1 MGVAT
6 EQRKADL
13 ISNALEL
20 VRQKLQPKKAHLT
33 ENFMAQFFANVP
45 PADIC
50 LNNVD
55 NLYGSALAFLSFAQ
69 NRSAKQTLVR
79 VYNPNYSDF
88 GWKSPHTI
96 IEILSED
103 KPFLVDSITSSLAG
117 QDFDL
122 HLITHPILPVK
133 RDSQGNLLEIGQKN
147 CGNLSEG
154 CQFESFIRV
163 EIDQQSGE
171 AFLSDITTKIEQILS
186 DVAVCVEDWPAMQKM
201 ALEVENSLTDYKQ
214 SGGPDLEEAQAFLKW
229 MQDDNFLFLGYRQ
242 YFYEGDG
249 DSFSPQVVSGSG
261 LGILRSDDV
270 SVFEGLRHAK
280 QMTENMR
287 DFVRRP
293 TLLQINKA
301 NQRSRVHRNVHM
313 DSVFVK
319 IMNDQG
325 DVIGEKLFLGLF
337 TSTAYSKNPR
347 VIPVLRRKISAVMD
361 QSGYD
366 LESHDGKAL
375 LHILSNYPRDELFQ
389 TTEADLLRISRGILD
404 LQERHQV
411 ALFTR
416 QDPLERF
423 MSCLVFMPRDRFN
436 TKLRLKFQ
444 KILGQAYNGVVTAFY
459 THLSDEVLARIHFVI
474 KTTPGAIPT
483 VSAQD
488 IQAKLVDAAR
498 SWEDM
503 LKSAL
508 VDGQGEEKGLRLF
521 RRYEQAFGSNYK
533 EKFNAL
539 DALGDIKV
547 MESLSPQQPF
557 NVALYRP
564 LEADGHHLQ
573 IKVFNGGESV
583 ALSDMLPVI
592 EHMGLRVLGEIP
604 YEVRFED
611 QKSINVD
618 GADAAGHKSVWI
630 NDFHVQPLSGREIDL
645 VTSRGQFEDAFK
657 RIWGGQVEDDGLNSL
672 VLIAGLS
679 WRDCVIMR
687 CYVKFLRQTG
697 ITFSQR
703 YMEEALAQNVEIT
716 SFLIEL
722 FKYRFDPSL
731 QSETVEKSAEIVQQI
746 VGLLDQVKNLDEDRI
761 LRAFLY
767 LVQSTLRTNAYQM
780 DVSGQIKDYIS
791 IKLNSSQI
799 DFLPKPR
806 PYREIFVYSPR
817 MEGVHL
823 RGGKVA
829 RGGIRWSDRREDFRT
844 EILGLVKAQMVK
856 NAVIVP
862 VGSKGGFVVKYPPKT
877 GGREAFIAE
886 GIACY
891 KTLMSGLLD
900 VTDNYVSGEIV
911 PPAQVICHDDPDP
924 YLVVAADKGTATFS
938 DIANSVSEEYGFW
951 LGDAFASGGSAG
963 YDHKKM
969 GITARGAWEAVKRHF
984 REMGKDIQSED
995 FTCVGIGD
1003 MSGDVFGNGMLLSE
1017 HIQLKAAF
1025 NHLHIFIDPTPDVKI
1040 SYAERQRLF
1049 DLPRSSWT
1057 DYDLACLSAGGRIYD
1072 RSAKSLTLTA
1082 EIQAAFNIQ
1091 EAHVTPNQLL
1101 TAILKTK
1108 VDLLW
1113 FGGIG
1118 TYLKS
1123 SQESHADCGD
1133 RANDAI
1139 RINAHAAG
1147 AQVIGEGANLGMTQK
1162 ARIEFCLHGGRM
1174 NTDAVDNSAGVDCS
1188 DHEVNIKIL
1197 LGDIEQKG
1205 DLTRKQRDE
1214 LLESMTD
1221 EVAQLVLRDNYLQTQ
1236 ALSEMARQGIRQL
1249 DSQQRLIRQLEREGR
1264 LDRAIEFLPDDEEI
1278 AERRSK
1284 RQGLTRPELSVL
1296 LAYAKLAIYDTLM
1309 ESDLPDDPLLEGD
1322 LLRYFPKIL
1331 SERFE
1336 DGIKRH
1342 QLRREIIATFATNS
1356 MVNRVGATFINDMVE
1371 RTGKSIPDI
1380 ARAYAIVRDAFELRP
1395 LWQQIEALDLKVHA
1409 ETQHQL
1415 YHEMIRLIS
1424 RVTIWFLRN
1433 GTYPLDIQ
1441 GNVATY
1447 QPGIR
1452 DLAQRLSNIIS
1463 VENQQVVFQR
1473 QEAYCQKQVP
1483 KDLAERIASL
1493 TQLSPGCDIVGIA
1506 EGSGLAV
1513 SRVGD
1518 VYFTLGTTLG
1528 FDWLRKMASSLP
1540 CDTQWQDMAVSAIIE
1555 DLVSHQVTLTRHI
1568 IKATDEAVAI
1578 HAGAAMTGDAAL
1590 IEWVQAVKQEV
1601 TLQRTKEMLA
1611 EMRTAGNADF
1621 PMLAVANRQLRVLVM
1636 S

>member
-1 MGVAT
+1 MVVST

-13 ISNALEL
+13 IANALEL
-20 VRQKLQPKKAHLT
+20 VRHKLQPEKARLT
-33 ENFMAQFFANVP
+33 ETFLTQFYANVP

-50 LNNVD
+50 LHNAD
-55 NLYGSALAFLSFAQ
+55 NLYGSALAFLDFAQ
-69 NRSAKQTLVR
+69 QRQPNQTIIR
-79 VYNPNYSDF
+79 VYNPSYSDF

-96 IEILSED
+96 IEIVAAD
-103 KPFLVDSITSSLAG
+103 KPFLVDSITSSLG
-117 QDFDL
+117 REDYGL
-122 HLITHPILPVK
+122 HLITHPILAVK
-133 RDSQGNLLEIGQKN
+133 RDANGQLQDIAPEAETDQGQGW
-147 CGNLSEG
+147 
-154 CQFESFIRV
+154 QFESFMRV
-163 EIDQQSGE
+163 EIDQQSAE
-171 AFLSDITTKIEQILS
+171 DSLALIHEEVEKVMA
-186 DVAVCVEDWPAMQKM
+186 DVTICVSDWPEMRQK
-201 ALEVENSLTDYKQ
+201 ADAVEQSLLAYSKQ
-214 SGGPDLEEAQAFLKW
+214 EDDEAHEAHAFLKW
-229 MQDDNFLFLGYRQ
+229 MQDDHFLFMGYRE
-242 YFYEGDG
+242 YYYEGDG
-249 DSFSPQVVSGSG
+249 ESFSPHVVAGSG
-261 LGILRSDDV
+261 LGILRDDSF

-287 DFVRRP
+287 DFVQRP
-293 TLLQINKA
+293 VLLQINKA
-301 NQRSRVHRNVHM
+301 NQRSRVHRNVHL
-313 DSVFVK
+313 DSVVVK
-319 IMNDQG
+319 ILNDSG
-325 DVIGEKLFLGLF
+325 DVVGEKLFLGLF
-337 TSTAYSKNPR
+337 TSSAYSRNPR
-347 VIPVLRRKISAVMD
+347 VIPVLRKRIASIIA
-361 QSGYD
+361 QSGLK

-389 TTEADLLRISRGILD
+389 ATEADLLRISRGILD

-416 QDPLERF
+416 LDPLERF
-423 MSCLVFMPRDRFN
+423 VSCLVFVPRDRFN

-444 KILGQAYNGVVTAFY
+444 KILGQAYSGTVTAFY
-459 THLSDEVLARIHFVI
+459 THLTDEVLARIHFVI
-474 KTTPGAIPT
+474 KTTPGAIPAT
-483 VSAQD
+483 SASD
-488 IQAKLVDAAR
+488 VEVKLIDAAR

-508 VDGQGEEKGLRLF
+508 VEEQGEEQGLRLF
-521 RRYEQAFGSNYK
+521 RRYEDAFSSNYR
-533 EKFNAL
+533 EKFNAQ
-539 DALGDIKV
+539 DGLGDIRV
-547 MESLSPQQPF
+547 IENLSPQQPF
-557 NVALYRP
+557 DVALYRP
-564 LEADGHHLQ
+564 LGADQSHLQ
-573 IKVFNGGESV
+573 IKVFNCGHSV

-604 YEVRFED
+604 YEVEFDDDSEGY
-611 QKSINVD
+611 KNP
-618 GADAAGHKSVWI
+618 GNVWI
-630 NDFHVQPLSGREIDL
+630 NDFQVQPVSGKNIDL
-645 VTSRGQFEDAFK
+645 VQSRAQFEDAFK
-657 RIWGGQVEDDGLNSL
+657 RVWGKQVEDDGLNSL
-672 VLIAGLS
+672 VLVAGLT

-697 ITFSQR
+697 MAFSQL

-716 SFLIEL
+716 KSLVRL
-722 FKYRFDPSL
+722 FKDRFDP
-731 QSETVEKSAEIVQQI
+731 AGDQQRADAI
-746 VGLLDQVKNLDEDRI
+746 AATEQHILELLDQVSNLDEDRI
-761 LRAFLY
+761 LRAFLS
-767 LVQSTLRTNAYQM
+767 LIQSTLRTNAYQL
-780 DVSGQIKDYIS
+780 DAAGQIKSYVS
-791 IKLNSSQI
+791 IKLKSSEI

-862 VGSKGGFVVKYPPKT
+862 VGSKGGFVVKHPPKT
-877 GGREAFIAE
+877 GGREAFINE

-891 KTLMSGLLD
+891 KILMSGLLD
-900 VTDNYVSGEIV
+900 LTDNYSAGEIIV
-911 PPAQVICHDDPDP
+911 PKQVVCHDDPDP

-1003 MSGDVFGNGMLLSE
+1003 MSGDVFGNGMLLSR
-1017 HIQLKAAF
+1017 HIRLQAAF
-1025 NHLHIFIDPTPDVKI
+1025 NHMHIFVDPTPDAAT
-1040 SYAERQRLF
+1040 SYVERQRLF

-1057 DYDLACLSAGGRIYD
+1057 DYNTDLLSPGGQIYE
-1072 RSAKSLTLTA
+1072 RSAKSLTLTP
-1082 EIQAAFNIQ
+1082 EIQKAFGIS
-1091 EAHVTPNQLL
+1091 EKIVTPNQLIM
-1101 TAILKTK
+1101 AILKTEI
-1108 VDLLW
+1108 DLLW

-1123 SQESHADCGD
+1123 TSETHADCGD

-1139 RINAHAAG
+1139 RINAHEAG
-1147 AQVIGEGANLGMTQK
+1147 AKVIGEGANLGVTQK
-1162 ARIEFCLHGGRM
+1162 ARIEFCLNGGRM

-1236 ALSEMARQGIRQL
+1236 ALTEMARLGVRQL

-1278 AERRSK
+1278 AERRAR

-1296 LAYAKLAIYDTLM
+1296 LAYAKLAIYDALM
-1309 ESDLPDDPLLEGD
+1309 ESDLPDDPLLEAD
-1322 LLRYFPKIL
+1322 LLRYFPKVL
-1331 SERFE
+1331 TEKFAE
-1336 DGIKRH
+1336 GIKNH

-1356 MVNRVGATFINDMVE
+1356 MVNRVGATFVSDMVE
-1371 RTGKSIPDI
+1371 RTGKSVPEI

-1395 LWQQIEALDLKVHA
+1395 LWQQVEALDLKVA
-1409 ETQHQL
+1409 SETQHRL
-1415 YHEMIRLIS
+1415 YHEMIRLIN

-1433 GTYPLDIQ
+1433 GTSPLDIH
-1441 GNVATY
+1441 GNVSNY
-1447 QPGIR
+1447 QPGLRKLAERLSDIMSEENR
-1452 DLAQRLSNIIS
+1452 KVVDKRQKGFQEQQVPDDLA
-1463 VENQQVVFQR
+1463 
-1473 QEAYCQKQVP
+1473 K
-1483 KDLAERIASL
+1483 RIASL

-1506 EGSGLAV
+1506 DGTGLSV
-1513 SRVGD
+1513 DHVGD

-1528 FDWLRKMASSLP
+1528 FDWLRTMASGLP

-1555 DLVSHQVTLTRHI
+1555 DLVSHQVSLTGQI
-1568 IKATDEAVAI
+1568 IKVTDQAVSTNM
-1578 HAGAAMTGDAAL
+1578 GGDVTGDAAL
-1590 IEWVQAVKQEV
+1590 SEWVLTVGQE
-1601 TLQRTKEMLA
+1601 TALDRTKEMLT
-1611 EMRTAGNADF
+1611 EMRAAGSADF
-1621 PMLAVANRQLRVLVM
+1621 PMLAVANRQLRVLVKA
-1636 S
+1636 